1 MKRAFFCKAVFLF
14 AAVCCCAACSEQ
26 PPPASAEGRRLLLT
40 AGGTELVITL
50 GDSRAAAELWQ
61 QLPLELQ
68 LEDHSGFAKGM
79 RLPRILFAGEETTRR
94 YAVGNRAYWPEGP
107 GLAVFYQHTLDETI
121 VPVIPLGR
129 AEEGAAALGQASGAV
144 RLEALPDGE

>member
-1 MKRAFFCKAVFLF
+1 M
-14 AAVCCCAACSEQ
+14 
-26 PPPASAEGRRLLLT
+26 T

-61 QLPLELQ
+61 Q

-94 YAVGNRAYWPEGP
+94 YAVGDLAYWPEGP
-107 GLAVFYQHTLDETI
+107 DLAVFYQHTLDETI

>member
-1 MKRAFFCKAVFLF
+1 MKRAFFRRAVFLF
-14 AAVCCCAACSEQ
+14 AAVCRCAACSEQ

-61 QLPLELQ
+61 QL
-68 LEDHSGFAKGM
+68 EDHSGFAKGM

-94 YAVGNRAYWPEGP
+94 YAVGDLAYWPEGP